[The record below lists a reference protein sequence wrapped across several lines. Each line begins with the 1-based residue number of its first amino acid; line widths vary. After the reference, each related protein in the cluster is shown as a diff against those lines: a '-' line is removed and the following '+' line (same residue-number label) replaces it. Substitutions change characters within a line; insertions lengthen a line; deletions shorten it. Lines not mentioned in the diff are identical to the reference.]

1 MLTLSLIGIGCGDP
15 EQLTRAA
22 VQAINA
28 ADLILI
34 PRKGTAKS
42 DLADLRR
49 TICAD
54 VLTNQTTRIAEFDL
68 PVRDAGEADYHKGVD
83 DWHEAVAAAW
93 SQTIASHLGDD
104 GKVALL
110 IWGDPSLYD
119 SSLRIAR
126 RLDPLPDIEVV
137 PGITSIQAL
146 CAAHALPLND
156 IGEPFLVTTG
166 RRLREGGW
174 PQGVDTVVVMLDG
187 GTAFPVARSCGAAH
201 LVGRLSR
208 HARSD
213 RHVGRSGRDRPAH
226 HRRATGCARAARL
239 DHGQLH
245 SQAQA
250 VSEAACSL
258 NGSPGNAPMSPLS
271 IARRRSRV
279 RRN

>member
-1 MLTLSLIGIGCGDP
+1 MMTLSLIGIGCGDP
-15 EQLTRAA
+15 GQLTRAA
-22 VQAINA
+22 IGAINA
-28 ADLILI
+28 ADLVLI

-54 VLTNQTTRIAEFDL
+54 VLTNDTTRIAEFDL
-68 PVRDAGEADYHKGVD
+68 PMRDAGEADYRKGVD
-83 DWHEAVAAAW
+83 DWHDAVAATW
-93 SQTIASHLGDD
+93 SQTIADHPGGD

-126 RLDPLPDIEVV
+126 RLHPLPDIEVV

-174 PQGVDTVVVMLDG
+174 PVGVDTVVVMLDG
-187 GTAFPVARSCGAAH
+187 GTAFQSLDPEGLHIWWGAYLGMADQILMSGALAEVGPRIVA
-201 LVGRLSR
+201 SR
-208 HARSD
+208 Q
-213 RHVGRSGRDRPAH
+213 
-226 HRRATGCARAARL
+226 AARER
-239 DHGQLH
+239 HGWIMDSYILK
-245 SQAQA
+245 
-250 VSEAACSL
+250 
-258 NGSPGNAPMSPLS
+258 
-271 IARRRSRV
+271 RRP
-279 RRN
+279 